1 MDNLTDAK
9 NSDALAQTLLR
20 PGHNCRL
27 VAQASRVAFL
37 IDGAD
42 YFAAFRKA
50 ALSARRSLCIV
61 GWDIHSHLR
70 LLRDEQPDDGL
81 PVELGDFLNAL
92 LKRRPE
98 LEIHV
103 LSWDF
108 AMIYALDR
116 EILPLYRPA
125 WSSHKRLHF
134 HLDARHPAGGSH
146 HQKIVVIDDALAFV
160 GGIDLT
166 TQRWDTSE
174 HRPGDPRRVTP
185 QGEPYN
191 PFHDVQMLVDGEA
204 AAKVGDLVR
213 ERWRDSGAKAPA
225 PKRSSV
231 KSDPW
236 PQGVEPAARD
246 VAVAIART
254 LPAYEG
260 RAPVKEIKQ
269 LYLDSIAA
277 ARRFIYIENQYLT
290 GGEIVQALSGRLE
303 EPEGPEIIILS
314 RGSGGG
320 WLEEMTMTVL
330 RARLLKQLRAADRHQ
345 RFQVYYPHHRG
356 FGDKEKLDLHA
367 KLMIADDRFVRIGS
381 ANLANRSLGY
391 DSECDLAFVAD
402 NDEQTAAVT
411 ALRRR
416 LISEHLAVDVQRLAD
431 AEKRQESLLAAIESL
446 RGNEK
451 TLEVLPDQLDEEVD
465 ELVPEADFIDPE
477 LPVDAQH
484 LTALMLPAEQ
494 RRSAASRLVLLTITL
509 VLLAALVALWR
520 WTPLGAWLGKET
532 LAQAAATFRDNPA
545 APWWMLGVY
554 LTAAAGLVPVIVLVV
569 ATVVVFGPLL
579 GLVYAWSG
587 LLLGAAIG
595 FWLGKLVP
603 RDLTRRLAGKR
614 LNRISR
620 RLAQGGLRSMFAVR
634 LFPVAPF
641 PVVNMVAGA
650 SRVRPRHY
658 LLGTLLGMLPG
669 LIALTLVADRIRA
682 LIYETST
689 LNMVLLAGI
698 LLLVGLG
705 AFGIHRVLMRM
716 DVQR

>member
-1 MDNLTDAK
+1 MTDAK
-9 NSDALAQTLLR
+9 ESDTTARSLFR

-27 VAQASRVAFL
+27 VAQARRVAFL

-42 YFAAFRKA
+42 YFAAFRA
-50 ALSARRSLCIV
+50 AAMQARRSICIV
-61 GWDIHSHLR
+61 GWDIHSDLR
-70 LLRDEQPDDGL
+70 LLRDNPPDDDL
-81 PVELGDFLNAL
+81 PVELGAFLNAL
-92 LKRRPE
+92 LKRRSE

-116 EILPLYRPA
+116 EFLPLYRPV

-134 HLDARHPAGGSH
+134 HLDARHPSGGSH

-166 TQRWDTSE
+166 TQRWDTSA

-185 QGEPYN
+185 EGEPYN
-191 PFHDVQMLVDGEA
+191 PFHDVQMLVDAEA
-204 AAKVGDLVR
+204 AAAVGDLVR
-213 ERWRDSGAKAPA
+213 ERWRDSGANAPV
-225 PKRSSV
+225 PERLSV

-236 PQGVEPAARD
+236 PQELEPAARD

-260 RAPVKEIKQ
+260 RAPIQEIKQ

-277 ARRFIYIENQYLT
+277 AQRFIYIENQYLT
-290 GGEIVQALSGRLE
+290 AGEIVQTLIRRLE
-303 EPEGPEIIILS
+303 APEGPEIIILS
-314 RGSGGG
+314 RDSGGG

-345 RFQVYYPHHRG
+345 RLGVYYPYHRDY
-356 FGDKEKLDLHA
+356 GDKVKLDLHA
-367 KLMIADDRFVRIGS
+367 KLIIVDDRFVRIGS
-381 ANLANRSLGY
+381 ANLANRSMGL

-402 NDEQTAAVT
+402 NDGQAAAIT

-416 LISEHLAVDVQRLAD
+416 LTSEHLGVEIQPLTE
-431 AEKRQESLLAAIESL
+431 AEESERSLLAAIESL
-446 RGNEK
+446 RGKDK
-451 TLEVLPDQLDEEVD
+451 TLEVLSDQLDEEVD
-465 ELVPEADFIDPE
+465 DLVPEADFIDPE
-477 LPVDAQH
+477 QPVDAQH
-484 LTALMLPAEQ
+484 LASLMLPADE
-494 RRSAASRLVLLTITL
+494 RRSAASRLVLLTTTL
-509 VLLAALVALWR
+509 VLVAALVALWR
-520 WTPLGAWLGKET
+520 WTPLGAWLDKET
-532 LAQAAATFRDNPA
+532 LPQAVRTFRDNPA
-545 APWWMLGVY
+545 ALWWMLGAY
-554 LTAAAGLVPVIVLVV
+554 LAAAVGVLPVILLVV
-569 ATVVVFGPLL
+569 ATVMVFGPML
-579 GLVYAWSG
+579 GLAYAWSG

-595 FWLGKLVP
+595 FWLGKRVP
-603 RDLTRRLAGKR
+603 RNLTRRLAGKR

-650 SRVRPRHY
+650 SRVRDRHY

-682 LIYETST
+682 LTYAFST
-689 LNMVLLAGI
+689 LNMVLLAAVM
-698 LLLVGLG
+698 LLVGAGVYGLR
-705 AFGIHRVLMRM
+705 RVLMRM
-716 DVQR
+716 DVHS